1 MFYKSMSEKRKVEF
15 RVLSN
20 GNIYGY
26 FIRGGKTNGAG
37 EAFYHN
43 IRNIANTVHTANRL
57 KIYVYEKV
65 RTDLRISGQ
74 KPDEPK

>member
-1 MFYKSMSEKRKVEF
+1 MSEKRKVEF
-15 RVLSN
+15 KVLPN

-26 FIRGGKTNGAG
+26 FHRGGKTNGAG

-57 KIYVYEKV
+57 KIYVYEKFALTCAF
-65 RTDLRISGQ
+65 RGK
-74 KPDEPK
+74 KPDEPQ

>member
-1 MFYKSMSEKRKVEF
+1 MFYKSMSEKRKIEF
-15 RVLSN
+15 KVLPN

-43 IRNIANTVHTANRL
+43 IRNVAHTVHTANRL

-65 RTDLRISGQ
+65 CTNLCVSG
-74 KPDEPK
+74 KEPDEPK